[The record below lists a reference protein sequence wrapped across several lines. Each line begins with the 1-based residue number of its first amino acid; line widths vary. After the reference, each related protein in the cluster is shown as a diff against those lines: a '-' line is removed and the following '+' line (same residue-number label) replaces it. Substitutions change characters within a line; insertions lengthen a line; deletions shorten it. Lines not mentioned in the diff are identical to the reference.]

1 MRNSSRRELTSS
13 LHKHFRKVGEAA
25 FLFQWI
31 PTARV
36 LPRALKVNDGFYA
49 TS

>member
-1 MRNSSRRELTSS
+1 MRNSSRRELTAS
-13 LHKHFRKVGEAA
+13 LHESLRKVGEAA
-25 FLFQWI
+25 LLLQGA

-36 LPRALKVNDGFYA
+36 LPRTLKVNYGFYG